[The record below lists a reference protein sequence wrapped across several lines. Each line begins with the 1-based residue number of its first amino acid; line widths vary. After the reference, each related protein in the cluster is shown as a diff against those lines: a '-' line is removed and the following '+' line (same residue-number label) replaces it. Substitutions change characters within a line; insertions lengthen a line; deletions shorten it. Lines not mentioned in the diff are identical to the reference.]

1 MSLEQTSQFPQRAT
15 ESRARARARPLK
27 AVVYLL
33 SLAVVVHF
41 FVQGVDFYRTPLAER
56 AHHEGYWAWKAGGT
70 TGHTLG
76 VVGAAMM
83 VLMLGYSLRKRVA
96 LLRRLGPLSR
106 WLDVHI
112 YLGVFG
118 PLLVVLHSTFKV
130 HGLVAFSFWSMVL
143 VALSGVLGRYLYL
156 QIPRT
161 RAGEEIALAEL
172 ERMDRGL
179 SQRLSDRFGL
189 DPMELARLD
198 EVVPAPSHT
207 GLLHGVVRML
217 VDGMRLRSALREFA
231 RGCGHVPAGALAEF
245 ERAARQKALLRRR
258 IVLWDRVHELFHY
271 WHVFHKPFAV
281 VMYVFMIVHVVVAF
295 MTGYGWRGSP

>member
-1 MSLEQTSQFPQRAT
+1 MSLEQTSPLLQRA
-15 ESRARARARPLK
+15 ESRAGAKLRPVKVL
-27 AVVYLL
+27 VYLL
-33 SLAVVVHF
+33 SLALVAVLF
-41 FVQGVDFYRTPLAER
+41 ARGADFYLTPLAER
-56 AHHEGYWAWKAGGT
+56 AHHPGYWEWKAGGT
-70 TGHTLG
+70 IGHTLG
-76 VVGAAMM
+76 IVGSTMM
-83 VLMLGYSLRKRVA
+83 VLMLGYTLRKRVA
-96 LLRRLGPLSR
+96 ALRRLGSLSR

-172 ERMDRGL
+172 EQMDR
-179 SQRLSDRFGL
+179 RLSERLRDRFGL
-189 DPMELARLD
+189 DPAELARLD
-198 EVVPAPSHT
+198 GIVPTPAHT
-207 GLLHGVVRML
+207 GLLRGVFRML
-217 VDGMRLRSALREFA
+217 ADRARLRAALREFA
-231 RGCGHVPAGALAEF
+231 RGCRHVPPKALAEF
-245 ERAARQKALLRRR
+245 ERVARQKALLRRR

-281 VMYVFMIVHVVVAF
+281 VMYVFMVVHVVVAA
-295 MTGYGWRGSP
+295 MTGYGWRGLP